1 MVLKEIVNESLRCR
15 QSGAYH
21 VAFLLALCAADATA
35 KKCFPTE
42 QSVGRR
48 FKKFLSEQMQQLVG
62 RKTYWVAVEMPDDGS
77 QVPLD
82 SNGMPALPE
91 VGDDF
96 NKERGN
102 PRMVLMEGVLYHA
115 FRCALA
121 HEANLPDV
129 ELLPPTPSGAVS
141 VKVDTKVRIS
151 ADIIGRLLC
160 AIVQHPANS
169 DVFSNQL
176 QLTDESRG

>member
-1 MVLKEIVNESLRCR
+1 MVLKELVHESLRCH
-15 QSGAYH
+15 QTGAYH
-21 VAFLLALCAADATA
+21 AAFLLALCAADATA
-35 KKCFPTE
+35 KKCFPAE

-48 FKKFLSEQMQQLVG
+48 FKKFISEQMQHLVG
-62 RKTYWVAVEMPDDGS
+62 AKAYWVAVDMPDDGS
-77 QVPLD
+77 QLPLD

-96 NKERGN
+96 NKNRGN

-115 FRCALA
+115 FRCTLS

-129 ELLPPTPSGAVS
+129 ELLPPTPRGAVL
-141 VKVDTKVRIS
+141 VRVDTKVRVS
-151 ADIIGRLLC
+151 ADIIGRLLS

-169 DVFSNQL
+169 DVFSTQCQPIAN
-176 QLTDESRG
+176 G